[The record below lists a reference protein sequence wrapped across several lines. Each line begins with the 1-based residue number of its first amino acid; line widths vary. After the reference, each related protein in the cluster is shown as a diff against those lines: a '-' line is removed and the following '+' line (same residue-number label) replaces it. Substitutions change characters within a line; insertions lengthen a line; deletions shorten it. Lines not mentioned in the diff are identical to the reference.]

1 MSAPEREGSG
11 VASRG
16 DAGPGPEGARPERA
30 SRDRVWTVLELLR
43 WTAGYFAERGI
54 RTPRLDAE
62 CLLAHALGVDRLRL
76 YLDHD
81 KPVTR
86 AERDGFRDLVR
97 RRARQRVPVAQLTGT
112 REFWSLALRV
122 TPDVL
127 VPRPETE
134 TLVAVA
140 LELLPDPAAE
150 AHVAD
155 LGTGS
160 GAVALALARERPG
173 IRVTA
178 TDRSP
183 EALAVAEA
191 NARELGVAERV
202 RFAEGDLWSPLAG
215 RRFDLVVS
223 NPPYLA
229 ESELAGLAPELGHEP
244 RGALVAG
251 PEGTEVLRRLVAG
264 APEHLR
270 PGGALAVELAPA
282 QAEAVA
288 AACRRAGLGGVEI
301 HRDLAG
307 GERVVSARAPG
318 DARAAGG
325 GGSRG
330 ATRRRLDDTPD
341 DGLDG
346 GTAGWAD
353 ARVGDR
359 SDDGVD
365 DGGVA

>member
-1 MSAPEREGSG
+1 MSAPERQGRG
-11 VASRG
+11 RVPRG
-16 DAGPGPEGARPERA
+16 DAGPAPDRPRIAGATGGGASPGADRVGA
-30 SRDRVWTVLELLR
+30 GASSRDRVWTVLELLR
-43 WTAGYFAERGI
+43 WTAGHFAERGI
-54 RTPRLDAE
+54 PTPRLDAE

-76 YLDHD
+76 YLDYD

-86 AERDGFRDLVR
+86 PERDGFRDLVR
-97 RRARQRVPVAQLTGT
+97 RRANQRVPVAQLTGS

-140 LELLPDPAAE
+140 LELLPDPEAA
-150 AHVAD
+150 AAVAD

-160 GAVALALARERPG
+160 GAVALALARERPRA
-173 IRVTA
+173 RVTA

-191 NARELGVAERV
+191 NARQLGVAERV
-202 RFAEGDLWSPLAG
+202 RLVAGDLWSPVAG
-215 RRFDLVVS
+215 QRFDLVVS

-229 ESELAGLAPELGHEP
+229 ESEVAGLAPELGHEP

-251 PEGTEVLRRLVAG
+251 PEGTEVLGRLVAG

-270 PGGALAVELAPA
+270 PGGALAVEIAPA
-282 QAEAVA
+282 QAEAVT
-288 AACRRAGLGGVEI
+288 AACRRAGLEAVEI

-307 GERVVSARAPG
+307 RERVVAARAPG
-318 DARAAGG
+318 EAGAAGG
-325 GGSRG
+325 GESRDAGRRPVEDG
-330 ATRRRLDDTPD
+330 A
-341 DGLDG
+341 
-346 GTAGWAD
+346 
-353 ARVGDR
+353 
-359 SDDGVD
+359 D

>member
-1 MSAPEREGSG
+1 MSAPERQGG
-11 VASRG
+11 GAASRG
-16 DAGPGPEGARPERA
+16 DEGSGTARVGAAPA

-43 WTAGYFAERGI
+43 WTAGHFAERGI
-54 RTPRLDAE
+54 PTPRLDAE

-76 YLDHD
+76 YLDYD

-97 RRARQRVPVAQLTGT
+97 RRANQRVPVAQLTGT
-112 REFWSLALRV
+112 REFWSLPLGV

-140 LELLPDPAAE
+140 LELLPDPE
-150 AHVAD
+150 AGADVAD

-160 GAVALALARERPG
+160 GAVALALARERPKA
-173 IRVTA
+173 RLVA
-178 TDRSP
+178 TDCSA

-191 NARELGVAERV
+191 NAQALGVAERV

-215 RRFDLVVS
+215 ERFDLVVS

-229 ESELAGLAPELGHEP
+229 ESEVAALDPELGHEP

-251 PEGTEVLRRLVAG
+251 PEGTEVLRRLVAE

-270 PGGALAVELAPA
+270 PGGALAVEIAPA

-288 AACRRAGLGGVEI
+288 AACRRAGLEAVEI

-307 GERVVSARAPG
+307 SQRVVAARAP
-318 DARAAGG
+318 
-325 GGSRG
+325 
-330 ATRRRLDDTPD
+330 
-341 DGLDG
+341 
-346 GTAGWAD
+346 
-353 ARVGDR
+353 
-359 SDDGVD
+359 D